1 MGRGMLLGRRAE
13 VGCAGVLSRRL
24 LRLWA
29 VQVVWVY
36 RLACSHPVVET
47 GRVASLPAVLEMLVG
62 ANRVS
67 GIVLLGLEGRAD
79 EEGVS

>member
-1 MGRGMLLGRRAE
+1 M
-13 VGCAGVLSRRL
+13 
-24 LRLWA
+24 
-29 VQVVWVY
+29 Y
-36 RLACSHPVVET
+36 RLACSHPFVET
-47 GRVASLPAVLEMLVG
+47 ARVASLPAVLEMLVG